1 MDDALR
7 PAADAGYEAQGN
19 RPPMD
24 PWDRA
29 VAAQM
34 IGRPLRGTSATA
46 VRCGWGLPAVL
57 LVRPQLADGTPF
69 PTTFWLACPLAR
81 RHVGRLEAEGSMVGY
96 NDLLDADPSTAAA
109 YAAAHE
115 RYVAFRDTLGPPV
128 PRAPSAGGMPD
139 RVKCLHSLY
148 AHHLATRDN
157 PIGARV
163 AAVVQPMACPG
174 PCVEAAHLAPAE
186 VGTPD
191 RDGANDDEPIDRA
204 GA

>member
-7 PAADAGYEAQGN
+7 PAADASYAAQRS

-24 PWDRA
+24 AHDRV
-29 VAAQM
+29 VATEM
-34 IGRPLRGTSATA
+34 IGRPLRGESAAA

-57 LVRPQLADGTPF
+57 RVRPRLDDGTPF

-81 RHVGRLEAEGSMVGY
+81 RHVGRLEAEGAMVGY
-96 NDLLDADPSTAAA
+96 NELLGADPDTATA
-109 YAAAHE
+109 YEAAHE
-115 RYVAFRDTLGPPV
+115 RYVTFRDTLGPPV
-128 PRAPSAGGMPD
+128 PRSPSAGGMPH

-163 AAVVQPMACPG
+163 ADQIEPMACPG
-174 PCVEAAHLAPAE
+174 PCVEAAA
-186 VGTPD
+186 
-191 RDGANDDEPIDRA
+191 A
-204 GA
+204 GAVDDGPAGGGAA